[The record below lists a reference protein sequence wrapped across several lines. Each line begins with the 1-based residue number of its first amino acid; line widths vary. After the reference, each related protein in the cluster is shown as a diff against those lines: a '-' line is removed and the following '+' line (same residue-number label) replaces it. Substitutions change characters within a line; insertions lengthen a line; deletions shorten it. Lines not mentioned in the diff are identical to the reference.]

1 MSNIMGERA
10 NFGSKLGVILA
21 TAGSAVGLGNVWR
34 FPYMTG
40 ENGGAVFIM
49 IYVICVVLL
58 GIPCMVSE
66 FIVGRHGQANTARA
80 FRKLAGGTPWSL
92 IGYMGVM
99 TGFLIT
105 GYYAVV
111 SGWCLQYI
119 FASLIGHL
127 QGDPEY
133 FKTYFS
139 ELATH
144 PVKPVLWTV
153 IILGITYLIIEHGV
167 REGIERASKLLMPTL
182 FILLL
187 IIVGASCMLPDAD
200 KGIEFLFKPDMTK
213 MTSDVFLGALGQ
225 SFYSLSIAMGCLC
238 TYASYFSRYTNLT
251 KSASQ
256 IAIIDC
262 LVAILAGLMIFPAAF
277 SVGVNPDSG
286 PSLIFITLPNVF
298 QQAFASIPIVGYCI
312 SLLFFVLLSLA
323 ALTSLMSLHEVST
336 AFIHEEMKV
345 SRKKAALL
353 VTVTTSVIGA
363 FCSLSMGAVD
373 VLTFFGK
380 SLFDWFDFITGQ
392 IFLPIVGFL
401 TCIFIGW
408 FVPHQIVRNEF
419 TNQGELKSIG
429 YVRLFHVYIFL
440 VKYVCPLAI
449 LLIFLHQFG
458 LLS

>member
-1 MSNIMGERA
+1 MAKLERA

-40 ENGGAVFIM
+40 ENGGAVFII
-49 IYVICVVLL
+49 IYVACVLLL
-58 GIPCMVSE
+58 GIPCMISE
-66 FIVGRHGQANTARA
+66 FIVGRHGRANTARA
-80 FRKLAGGTPWSL
+80 FRKLSGGSPWAL
-92 IGYMGVM
+92 IGYMGVL

-111 SGWCLQYI
+111 AGWCLQYI
-119 FASLIGHL
+119 WASLIGHMT
-127 QGDPEY
+127 GSPEY
-133 FKTYFS
+133 FQQYFAS
-139 ELATH
+139 LASD

-153 IILGITYLIIEHGV
+153 IILGITYLIVEHGV
-167 REGIERASKLLMPTL
+167 RDGIERASKLMMPTL

-187 IIVGASCMLPDAD
+187 IIVGASCMLSGAE
-200 KGIEFLFKPDMTK
+200 KGISFLFKPDFSK
-213 MTSDVFLGALGQ
+213 INGDVFLAALGQ

-238 TYASYFSRYTNLT
+238 TYASYFSKSTNLT
-251 KSASQ
+251 NSAVQ
-256 IAIIDC
+256 IAVIDC

-298 QQAFASIPIVGYCI
+298 QQAFSAMPAVGYI
-312 SLLFFVLLSLA
+312 VSLLFFVLLSLA

-336 AFIHEEMKV
+336 AFFQEEMV
-345 SRKKAALL
+345 ITRKKAALI
-353 VTVTTSVIGA
+353 VTISTTIIGA
-363 FCSLSMGAVD
+363 FCSLSLGAVD
-373 VLTFFGK
+373 CFTFFGK
-380 SLFDWFDFITGQ
+380 TLFDWFDFITGQ

-408 FVPHQIVRNEF
+408 FLPHKLVHDEF
-419 TNQGELKSIG
+419 TNWGTLRG
-429 YVRLFHVYIFL
+429 RFFHFYLFL

-449 LLIFLHQFG
+449 LLIFLHQLG
-458 LLS
+458 LLK

>member
-1 MSNIMGERA
+1 MGERA

-34 FPYMTG
+34 FPYMAG

-49 IYVICVVLL
+49 IYVVCVVLL

-256 IAIIDC
+256 IAIIDS